1 MAAEQIFKEIFG
13 KAYDTLDKDQ
23 GFTMQEIMSNN
34 IDGESNEMVEHIFK
48 SLTNQRNSNPL
59 RSWPS

>member
-34 IDGESNEMVEHIFK
+34 IDGESNEMVEHIFEE
-48 SLTNQRNSNPL
+48 LNQPEKL
-59 RSWPS
+59 KPT